1 MPARPRTPHEV
12 SQQLVPLLML
22 GIALVATN
30 NSVTYLDRE
39 AASLGAAA
47 GPLGTTLPQFFS
59 RSGATGRPPLFEI
72 LLHFWLRAT
81 GGNFD
86 YFRILSVCLFLAGI
100 FLAGRAARHLAGPAA
115 GTAVIWIGV
124 LWPLGFHYGRLATAD
139 SLAFFLV
146 AGLTLAYLRCLEQA
160 APGRWAVFLIF
171 AGCLV
176 WSSYFG
182 WAILACLGVD
192 QLVRWRAKEPA
203 ATHKAILAAVALL
216 CVAFVPL
223 FAAFRATVASAVN
236 FHQRALSILLSAA
249 FHTFSLLVSGS
260 IAPWYWRLSL
270 PAAVAALACVVL
282 VVWWLPGAPRR
293 LLCYSAVLIAAL
305 AVAGAL
311 QMKDLF
317 LLSPWILLPAGIA
330 VDAAK
335 PRWGN
340 FALAVALLA
349 AAVIGWY
356 GIYARRYYSALEFV
370 EPWAD
375 VAGDA
380 AAKVAGGAK
389 VISDQ
394 PAFLL
399 YLTYYLRVPKQSGPW
414 QFAGLLPDV
423 VRHPQVY
430 SPEGWLAAG
439 HPSSG
444 KTLLVR
450 TGDDSGGNAAMVAAA
465 RQLDQSCGSISS
477 RLRVR
482 DEGYKWKQRFL
493 PQLHDPQWRIEI
505 REYDCDESNSKQ
517 IYRLPPP
524 ER

>member
-1 MPARPRTPHEV
+1 MPGRARTPNEL
-12 SQQLVPLLML
+12 SQQLIPLLLL
-22 GIALVATN
+22 GIGLVSTN

-47 GPLGTTLPQFFS
+47 GPLGTALPQFFS
-59 RSGATGRPPLFEI
+59 SAGAARRPPLFEI

-81 GGNFD
+81 GGHFD
-86 YFRILSVCLFLAGI
+86 YFRILSVCFFLAGV
-100 FLAGRAARHLAGPAA
+100 FLAGRVGRQLAGPSAGAA
-115 GTAVIWIGV
+115 VVWVGV
-124 LWPLGFHYGRLATAD
+124 LWPFGFHYGRLATAD

-160 APGRWAVFLIF
+160 TAGRWAVFLIF
-171 AGCLV
+171 AVCLV
-176 WSSYFG
+176 WTSYFG
-182 WAILACLGVD
+182 WAILASLAVD
-192 QLVRWRAKEPA
+192 QLVRWRTKETV
-203 ATHKAILAAVALL
+203 ATPKAILATVALV
-216 CVAFVPL
+216 CVAFAPL
-223 FAAFRATVASAVN
+223 FAAFRATVSSAVN
-236 FHQRALSILLSAA
+236 FHQPALSVILSAA
-249 FHTFSLLVSGS
+249 FHVFSLLVSES

-282 VVWWLPGAPRR
+282 VVWWLPSVPRR
-293 LLCYSAVLIAAL
+293 LLYYSAALIAVL

-317 LLSPWILLPAGIA
+317 LLAPWILLPAGIA

-340 FALAVALLA
+340 FALAAALLA
-349 AAVIGWY
+349 VAVIGWY
-356 GIYARRYYSALEFV
+356 GIYARRYYSALQFV

-375 VAGDA
+375 VATEA
-380 AAKVAGGAK
+380 AAKVGVGAK

-394 PAFLL
+394 PSFLL
-399 YLTYYLRVPKQSGPW
+399 YLTYYLRVPKENGPW
-414 QFAGLLPDV
+414 EFSGLLPDA

-439 HPSSG
+439 HPTTG

-450 TGDDSGGNAAMVAAA
+450 AGNDSAGKPIDAAA

-482 DEGYKWKQRFL
+482 DEGYKWKQRFF

-517 IYRLPPP
+517 IYRLPSP
-524 ER
+524 

>member
-1 MPARPRTPHEV
+1 MPPRMRTPNEL
-12 SQQLVPLLML
+12 SQQLIPLLLL
-22 GIALVATN
+22 GIGLVATN

-47 GPLGTTLPQFFS
+47 SPLGTALPQFFS
-59 RSGATGRPPLFEI
+59 SAGATGRPPLFEI

-86 YFRILSVCLFLAGI
+86 YFRILSVCFFLAGV
-100 FLAGRAARHLAGPAA
+100 FLAGRVGRQLAGPSAGAA
-115 GTAVIWIGV
+115 VVWVGV
-124 LWPLGFHYGRLATAD
+124 LWPLGFHYARLATSD
-139 SLAFFLV
+139 SLALFLV
-146 AGLTLAYLRCLEQA
+146 AGLTLAYFHCLEQA
-160 APGRWAVFLIF
+160 TPGRWAVFLIF
-171 AGCLV
+171 AVGLV
-176 WSSYFG
+176 WTSYFG
-182 WAILACLGVD
+182 WAILACLTVD
-192 QLVRWRAKEPA
+192 QAIRWRAKEPV
-203 ATHKAILAAVALL
+203 ATSKAILATVALV
-216 CVAFVPL
+216 CVSFVPL
-223 FAAFRATVASAVN
+223 FGPFRATLSRAVN
-236 FHQRALSILLSAA
+236 FHQPALSILLGLA
-249 FHTFSLLVSGS
+249 FHVFSLLVSES
-260 IAPWYWRLSL
+260 IAAWYWRLSL
-270 PAAVAALACVVL
+270 PAAVAAPACVVL
-282 VVWWLPGAPRR
+282 VVAWLPGVPRR
-293 LLCYSAVLIAAL
+293 LLCYSAALIAVL

-317 LLSPWILLPAGIA
+317 LLAPWILLPAGIA

-340 FALAVALLA
+340 FALAAALLA
-349 AAVIGWY
+349 VAVTGWY
-356 GIYARRYYSALEFV
+356 GIYARRYYSALQFV

-375 VAGDA
+375 VASDA
-380 AAKVAGGAK
+380 AAKVVGGAK

-394 PAFLL
+394 PPFLL
-399 YLTYYLRVPKQSGPW
+399 YLTHDLRVPKENGPW
-414 QFAGLLPDV
+414 EFSGLLPET

-439 HPSSG
+439 HPTGG

-450 TGDDSGGNAAMVAAA
+450 AGNNSGGNQPIDAAA

-482 DEGYKWKQRFL
+482 DEGYKWKQRFF

-517 IYRLPPP
+517 IYRLPSP
-524 ER
+524 